1 MVGDNDQ
8 KVVGLNCKSI
18 LLLPVM
24 YVQHQLSTTSF
35 SRAYHV
41 VADHPNGSYF
51 RGDSEV
57 SAGFTRREHFE
68 WADVACVIKA
78 NEGVLH
84 SSGKSFTYMVL
95 TDPLVVYRRVVAFT
109 KL

>member
-8 KVVGLNCKSI
+8 NVIGLDCKSI
-18 LLLPVM
+18 LWLPVM
-24 YVQHQLSTTSF
+24 NVQHQLSTTSF
-35 SRAYHV
+35 SRAHHV
-41 VADHPNGSYF
+41 VADHPNRSYF

-57 SAGFTRREHFE
+57 SRGFTRRKHFE
-68 WADVACVIKA
+68 RADVACMIKA

-84 SSGKSFTYMVL
+84 SSSKSFSYMVL
-95 TDPLVVYRRVVAFT
+95 TDPLIVYRRVVAFT